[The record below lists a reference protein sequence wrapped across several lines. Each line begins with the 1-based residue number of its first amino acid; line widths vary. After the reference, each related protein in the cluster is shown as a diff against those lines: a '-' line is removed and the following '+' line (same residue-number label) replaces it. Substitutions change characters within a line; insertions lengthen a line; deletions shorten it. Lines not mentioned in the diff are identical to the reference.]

1 MIMLIGDTMK
11 YKILSILCVLCLL
24 TGCKVELPPQSAA
37 SSLPQTVSS
46 SAVSSAQDESA
57 LSSAVSGQSVASSV
71 ISSSVSSKTNNTVT
85 SKPTSSKPAASQSP
99 AASKAA
105 APAEQ
110 SKERS
115 CTLLISCSDILKNKD
130 KFSADQLS
138 IVPENGLI
146 YEKSSISFQDG
157 DTVFDVLVRETKAN
171 NIQME
176 YVASPVY
183 QTNYIKGIDNIYE
196 KSFGSN
202 SGWMFAVNGKQ
213 PPVGSSSYKLK
224 SGDKIQWLYVCGQ

>member
-1 MIMLIGDTMK
+1 MK

-24 TGCKVELPPQSAA
+24 TGCKVELPQSAV
-37 SSLPQTVSS
+37 SSLPQAAGS

-57 LSSAVSGQSVASSV
+57 LSSVVSGQSAVSSAAP
-71 ISSSVSSKTNNTVT
+71 SSVSSKKTDTVT
-85 SKPTSSKPAASQSP
+85 SKPVSSKPAAPQTP

-105 APAEQ
+105 APTEQ
-110 SKERS
+110 SKEQS
-115 CTLLISCSDILKNKD
+115 CALLISCSDILKNKD

-146 YEKSSISFQDG
+146 YEKSSIPFQDG
-157 DTVFDVLVRETKAN
+157 DTVFDVLIREMKAN
-171 NIQME
+171 KIQTE
-176 YVASPVY
+176 YAASPVY
-183 QTNYIKGIDNIYE
+183 QANYIKGIDNIYE

-224 SGDKIQWLYVCGQ
+224 SGDKIQWLYVCSQ